1 MAKEGLPRFY
11 TAKRMQAADFA
22 ALAVGG
28 GIGQSFSP
36 QIRRR

>member
-28 GIGQSFSP
+28 IGQSFSP